1 MIKVS
6 MSNFGKDFARN
17 FVIFGVDNSS
27 LSHTNNWKNVFLVL
41 GEGPTD
47 DVNGSIGE
55 AQKRFSINLSTVK
68 AQLCSSLHYNDDD
81 SYLFDNGKE
90 IYNKSKAV
98 NNNLN
103 FPNQFLS
110 RKHLKFW
117 RG

>member
-1 MIKVS
+1 
-6 MSNFGKDFARN
+6 MSNFGNDFARN
-17 FVIFGVDNSS
+17 FVIFDVDNSS
-27 LSHTNNWKNVFLVL
+27 LSHTNVFLVL

-81 SYLFDNGKE
+81 SYLFVNGKE
-90 IYNKSKAV
+90 IYNKSIAV

-110 RKHLKFW
+110 RKHLKILA
-117 RG
+117 RLKKYL

>member
-1 MIKVS
+1 
-6 MSNFGKDFARN
+6 MSNFGNDFARN

-27 LSHTNNWKNVFLVL
+27 SSHTNNWKNVFLVL

-47 DVNGSIGE
+47 DINGSIGA

-68 AQLCSSLHYNDDD
+68 AQFCSSLHYNDDD
-81 SYLFDNGKE
+81 SYLFVKGKE

-110 RKHLKFW
+110 RKHLISLTRLKKYL
-117 RG
+117 

>member
-1 MIKVS
+1 
-6 MSNFGKDFARN
+6 MSNFGNDFARN

-27 LSHTNNWKNVFLVL
+27 LSHTNVFLVL

-81 SYLFDNGKE
+81 SYLFVNGKE

-98 NNNLN
+98 NKTIKN
-103 FPNQFLS
+103 FVSVFILQRF
-110 RKHLKFW
+110 
-117 RG
+117 